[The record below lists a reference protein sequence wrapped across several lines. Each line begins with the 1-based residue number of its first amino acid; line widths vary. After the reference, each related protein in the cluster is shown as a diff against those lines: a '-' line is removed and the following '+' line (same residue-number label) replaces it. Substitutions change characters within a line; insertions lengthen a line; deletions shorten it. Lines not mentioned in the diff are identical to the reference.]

1 MSDEFR
7 IERRN
12 AEGYMDTT
20 AYEAIRAAEPKK
32 FTFRPI
38 IYVCSPFSGDIAG
51 NTERAKRYSRFVVDE
66 GGIPLTPHLY
76 LPQFMREETER
87 DLAIFMDLA
96 LLSKCAELW
105 VFGDVISNGM
115 QIEISHAQRKGKPVR
130 YVSEEE
136 IKCTK

>member
-1 MSDEFR
+1 MYDEFR
-7 IERRN
+7 IGKRN
-12 AEGYMDTT
+12 AEGYPDPT
-20 AYEAIRAAEPKK
+20 AYEAIRGNDIKRFPY
-32 FTFRPI
+32 RPI
-38 IYVCSPFSGDIAG
+38 IYVCSPYSGDATG
-51 NTERAKRYSRFVVDE
+51 NTERARRYSRFVVDE
-66 GGIPLTPHLY
+66 GGIPLTPHLF
-76 LPQFMREETER
+76 LPQFMQEETER

-136 IKCTK
+136 IKCMK

>member
-7 IERRN
+7 ISKRN
-12 AEGYMDTT
+12 AEGYPDPT
-20 AYEAIRAAEPKK
+20 AYEAIRASDTKIFP
-32 FTFRPI
+32 FRPI

-51 NTERAKRYSRFVVDE
+51 NTERARKYSRFVVDE
-66 GGIPLTPHLY
+66 GGIPLTPHLF
-76 LPQFMREETER
+76 LPQFMQEETER

-115 QIEISHAQRKGKPVR
+115 QIEISHAQHKGKPVR
-130 YVSEEE
+130 YVNEEE
-136 IKCTK
+136 IKCMK

>member
-1 MSDEFR
+1 
-7 IERRN
+7 
-12 AEGYMDTT
+12 
-20 AYEAIRAAEPKK
+20 
-32 FTFRPI
+32 
-38 IYVCSPFSGDIAG
+38 
-51 NTERAKRYSRFVVDE
+51 
-66 GGIPLTPHLY
+66 
-76 LPQFMREETER
+76 
-87 DLAIFMDLA
+87 MDLA